1 MRLGLLPCRPS
12 RRLHICGSIIVVLLR
27 YGGGV
32 APAPTVL
39 GKAPNVNHPLV
50 VVLNHHSACRARP
63 TPLHRICLF
72 SQIRAFLR
80 PIPASPHRPTREL
93 NPRQSKRTPNQVRH
107 PPEIL
112 HGGRFKPQY
121 KNTVCTCACVLET
134 ERAPDNRACTIHAML
149 RHCMQAYVR
158 ARHAICV
165 VKNFPATIA
174 SERIDTT
181 DRALL
186 RFIVAFLAIANP
198 KLGQMTWQTT
208 FVQAFC
214 KYVMYG
220 TYRAAS
226 RGRTK
231 FTMKPVRQHII
242 TASYDGLSPYSG
254 THDPRFAPLLPNSC
268 GHYAW
273 IVACRRD
280 SAQKLLLSRFLV
292 YNCAAQSSNVCRPS
306 HCRLAWDGLWTLG
319 HVFW

>member
-1 MRLGLLPCRPS
+1 
-12 RRLHICGSIIVVLLR
+12 
-27 YGGGV
+27 
-32 APAPTVL
+32 
-39 GKAPNVNHPLV
+39 
-50 VVLNHHSACRARP
+50 
-63 TPLHRICLF
+63 
-72 SQIRAFLR
+72 
-80 PIPASPHRPTREL
+80 
-93 NPRQSKRTPNQVRH
+93 
-107 PPEIL
+107 
-112 HGGRFKPQY
+112 
-121 KNTVCTCACVLET
+121 
-134 ERAPDNRACTIHAML
+134 ML

-198 KLGQMTWQTT
+198 KFGQMTWQTT

-242 TASYDGLSPYSG
+242 TAYYDGLSPYSG
-254 THDPRFAPLLPNSC
+254 THDPRFAPLVPSSC
-268 GHYAW
+268 GHYGLLRVGVTALKHYF
-273 IVACRRD
+273 
-280 SAQKLLLSRFLV
+280 SAVSSFTT
-292 YNCAAQSSNVCRPS
+292 AQRNVLTSADLRIAVW
-306 HCRLAWDGLWTLG
+306 RGMWTLG
-319 HVFW
+319 HVFWRLTMQPSC

>member
-1 MRLGLLPCRPS
+1 
-12 RRLHICGSIIVVLLR
+12 
-27 YGGGV
+27 
-32 APAPTVL
+32 
-39 GKAPNVNHPLV
+39 
-50 VVLNHHSACRARP
+50 
-63 TPLHRICLF
+63 
-72 SQIRAFLR
+72 
-80 PIPASPHRPTREL
+80 
-93 NPRQSKRTPNQVRH
+93 
-107 PPEIL
+107 
-112 HGGRFKPQY
+112 
-121 KNTVCTCACVLET
+121 
-134 ERAPDNRACTIHAML
+134 ML
-149 RHCMQAYVR
+149 RHRMQAYVR

-165 VKNFPATIA
+165 VKNFPATVA

-198 KLGQMTWQTT
+198 KFGQMTWQTT

-242 TASYDGLSPYSG
+242 TAYYDGLSPYSG
-254 THDPRFAPLLPNSC
+254 THDPRFAPLVPNSC

-280 SAQKLLLSRFLV
+280 SAQTLLLSRFLV
-292 YNCAAQSSNVCRPS
+292 YDCAAQSSNVCRPS